1 MKNTNFLVVG
11 VGGQGTVL
19 SGDVLAE
26 VGMTAGYDSKK
37 SDVLGL
43 AVRSGSVISHIRW
56 GEKVNAP
63 MSMKGTVDYLLAF
76 EPLEAIRMAGYLH
89 PDSTAIVNEYR
100 IPPAAVTTGQIQYP
114 QVEKIKQ
121 ILAGTTQ
128 TVYYINATE
137 KAKELGNVKAVNILL
152 LGALSSLFEISPR
165 VWEGVITKYVPDSFR
180 ELNLRAFEAGREL
193 IGGDKANIS
202 CQASVLAEADDLE
215 KL

>member
-76 EPLEAIRMAGYLH
+76 EPLEALRMTEYLD
-89 PDSTAIVNEYR
+89 PNSTAIVNEYR
-100 IPPAAVTTGQIQYP
+100 IPPAAVTTGQVGYP
-114 QVEKIKQ
+114 EIETIKKA
-121 ILAGTTQ
+121 LADAAQ
-128 TVYYINATE
+128 TVYYIDATE

-152 LGALSSLFEISPR
+152 LGALSSLFEISPQL
-165 VWEGVITKYVPDSFR
+165 WEEVITKYVPDRFLD
-180 ELNLRAFEAGREL
+180 LNLRAFQAGREL
-193 IGGDKANIS
+193 IGRN
-202 CQASVLAEADDLE
+202 SV
-215 KL
+215 

>member
-26 VGMTAGYDSKK
+26 VGMTSGFDSKK

-56 GEKVNAP
+56 GKKVNAP

-76 EPLEAIRMAGYLH
+76 EPLEALRMIEYLH
-89 PDSTAIVNEYR
+89 PNSIAIVNEYR

-114 QVEKIKQ
+114 KIEKIKQ
-121 ILAGTTQ
+121 TLAGTTQ
-128 TVYYINATE
+128 TVYTINATE

-165 VWEGVITKYVPDSFR
+165 VWEGVITKYVPDRFR
-180 ELNLRAFEAGREL
+180 ELNLRAFQEGREL
-193 IGGDKANIS
+193 IGADKANIS
-202 CQASVLAEADDLE
+202 RHI
-215 KL
+215 

>member
-26 VGMTAGYDSKK
+26 VGMAAGYDSKK

-63 MSMKGTVDYLLAF
+63 VSMKGTVDYLLAF
-76 EPLEAIRMAGYLH
+76 EPLEALRMIEYLH
-89 PDSTAIVNEYR
+89 PKSIAIVNEYR
-100 IPPAAVTTGQIQYP
+100 IPPAAVTTGQVKYP

-121 ILAGTTQ
+121 TLAASAQ
-128 TVYYINATE
+128 TIYTINATE

-152 LGALSSLFEISPR
+152 LGALSSLFEISPAI
-165 VWEGVITKYVPDSFR
+165 WEGVITKYVPDRFR
-180 ELNLRAFEAGREL
+180 ELNLQAFQAGREL
-193 IGGDKANIS
+193 IGREI
-202 CQASVLAEADDLE
+202 
-215 KL
+215 

>member
-100 IPPAAVTTGQIQYP
+100 IPPAAVTTGQVKYP
-114 QVEKIKQ
+114 EIEIIKQ
-121 ILAGTTQ
+121 TLAETAQ
-128 TVYYINATE
+128 AVYYINATE

-152 LGALSSLFEISPR
+152 LGALSSLFEISSAI
-165 VWEGVITKYVPDSFR
+165 WEGVVTKYVPDRFR
-180 ELNLRAFEAGREL
+180 ELNLRAFQAGREL
-193 IGGDKANIS
+193 IGGKI
-202 CQASVLAEADDLE
+202 
-215 KL
+215 